1 MGTFKLADGVTI
13 ADERELRQL
22 ARPEEW
28 CGVESMTAGLMRLSR
43 LGLDKHDRLA
53 ALPFDRL
60 QLATEQLSPPEVAA
74 PPPPP
79 LHHPSAPTHMPLP
92 EQRLLSS

>member
-1 MGTFKLADGVTI
+1 MGTYKLADGVTI

-28 CGVESMTAGLMRLSR
+28 CGLESMTAGLMRLSR

-60 QLATEQLSPPEVAA
+60 QLATEQLSPPEVAGPSL
-74 PPPPP
+74 PPIRPN
-79 LHHPSAPTHMPLP
+79 HMPLTAQSP
-92 EQRLLSS
+92 LSS